1 MAPDVIVEQVSANAN
16 WNNAPGF
23 YQILTDQPGASA
35 WPITSA
41 SFILMHVRQ
50 EKPQNAAE
58 VLKFFDWSFHNGQKL
73 AEELDYVPLPEAV
86 TNVIESAWKAQIK
99 DASGKPVWTA
109 AP

>member
-1 MAPDVIVEQVSANAN
+1 
-16 WNNAPGF
+16 
-23 YQILTDQPGASA
+23 
-35 WPITSA
+35 
-41 SFILMHVRQ
+41 
-50 EKPQNAAE
+50 